1 MWGDPNVG
9 ILTGLIF
16 IGALVVFGSL
26 AAVGGNMTG
35 TARVRL
41 RRRLDLVSG
50 VATDASEQAY
60 ASLRRLSPHEKAGS
74 FDRLLGRLLPSRDKL
89 AVRLT
94 RTGRDIALSRYVLM
108 SAAVVFVV
116 TVLLWSMLTLPFAI
130 ALLAGGVAGIALPHL
145 AVNRMI
151 ARRMTRFL
159 EDFPDALDLIVRCV
173 RSGLSVPEAMRNV
186 SDEMPGPVG
195 EEFRRICDGIR
206 LGQTLE
212 QALGE
217 TAGRLTI
224 SDFNFFVISL
234 SVQRETGGNLAETLG
249 NLSKML
255 RRRRQM
261 KLKIRAMSSEARA
274 SAYIVGALP
283 FLMIAV
289 LFVIKPEY
297 IGTMF
302 SDPRGIFVLSAGFL
316 SQMLG
321 MIVMMKMTRFE
332 I

>member
-1 MWGDPNVG
+1 VWGDANVG
-9 ILTGLIF
+9 ILTALIF
-16 IGALVVFGSL
+16 VGALVVFGSL
-26 AAVGGNMTG
+26 AMVAGNMTG
-35 TARVRL
+35 TARLRV

-50 VATDASEQAY
+50 VPTESSEQAY
-60 ASLRRLSPHEKAGS
+60 ASLRRLSPHDKAGS
-74 FDRLLGRLLPSRDKL
+74 FDQLLGRLLPSRDKL
-89 AVRLT
+89 TARLA
-94 RTGRDIALSRYVLM
+94 RTGRDITLSRYVLI
-108 SAAVVFVV
+108 SAAVAFVI
-116 TVLLWSMLTLPFAI
+116 TVLLWSMLSLPFAI
-130 ALLAGGVAGIALPHL
+130 ALLVGAGAGIALPHL

-151 ARRMTRFL
+151 TRRTNRFL
-159 EDFPDALDLIVRCV
+159 EGFPDALDLIVRCV

-195 EEFRRICDGIR
+195 EEFPQICDGIR

-217 TAGRLTI
+217 TAVRLTI

-261 KLKIRAMSSEARA
+261 KLKVRAMSSEARA

-283 FLMIAV
+283 FLMIGV
-289 LFVIKPEY
+289 LFVIKPDY

-302 SDPRGIFVLSAGFL
+302 TDPRGMFVLGAGFL
-316 SQMLG
+316 SQMFG
-321 MIVMMKMTRFE
+321 VIVMMKMTRFE